1 MKETTKEVNET
12 AAKVN
17 DIDQD
22 DNTVDDEA
30 QLLPRTDN
38 RKHYYQQY
46 RKRQRNIKSLEEVIN
61 KLSSPQKQKVQQ
73 SFFKTS
79 RSFEVTVCDCT
90 KLSSLVLL
98 YVDMLKTLKRGNM

>member
-30 QLLPRTDN
+30 
-38 RKHYYQQY
+38 
-46 RKRQRNIKSLEEVIN
+46 
-61 KLSSPQKQKVQQ
+61 
-73 SFFKTS
+73 
-79 RSFEVTVCDCT
+79 
-90 KLSSLVLL
+90 
-98 YVDMLKTLKRGNM
+98 